1 MKATITV
8 ALDDKFHL
16 DTALRTFYLADEEE
30 VAC

>member
-1 MKATITV
+1 MRANITV

-16 DTALRTFYLADEEE
+16 DAALRTSYLAEEEE

>member
-1 MKATITV
+1 MQTTMTV

-16 DTALRTFYLADEEE
+16 DAALRTSYLADEEE